1 MRKKCI
7 VCGVRKMIKF
17 FHKDSSRDDELSVK
31 CKSCSSAYRKAL
43 RVKHKMEE
51 LKARHE
57 KQSDFFVVFD

>member
-1 MRKKCI
+1 
-7 VCGVRKMIKF
+7 MIKF